1 MRSFQH
7 FLYTALQVWTALH
20 IPVPSDLKSCIN
32 RKADGED
39 KTKERARFLQGR
51 LTIQP
56 LISIPELLFYQQR
69 SSSQQW
75 ACRKEQNCLI
85 LGMSP
90 GTQSNSLEMGTEGK
104 LWQYSMKHEG
114 EPWFI
119 DVSEPI
125 TENLCKVS
133 YIAIRI
139 NLLTYNLSLL
149 PCSGAREH
157 LLNLLMES
165 LTESRARFLQIF
177 RHCSNHCL

>member
-1 MRSFQH
+1 M
-7 FLYTALQVWTALH
+7 ALH
-20 IPVPSDLKSCIN
+20 LPVPSDLKGCIN

-39 KTKERARFLQGR
+39 KTKERTRFLRGR

-56 LISIPELLFYQQR
+56 LISIPELLLYQQR

-75 ACRKEQNCLI
+75 ACSKEQNCLI

-90 GTQSNSLEMGTEGK
+90 GTQACSLERAQKESCGNI
-104 LWQYSMKHEG
+104 QMKHEG
-114 EPWFI
+114 EPWFM

-125 TENLCKVS
+125 TENLLCKVR

-149 PCSGAREH
+149 PCSGARGH
-157 LLNLLMES
+157 SLNLLMES

-177 RHCSNHCL
+177 RHCCNHCL